1 MAAWHRLAERGA
13 QLGTALL
20 ASVGTDRVIW
30 GSDWPFVAA
39 HEGYAYS
46 EAIQSFL
53 AAVPDTLQR
62 RQISETALR
71 LYFGH

>member
-1 MAAWHRLAERGA
+1 MAAWHRLGA
-13 QLGTALL
+13 IGPQVGAALL
-20 ASVGTDRVIW
+20 AAAGTERVLW

-39 HEGYAYS
+39 HEGYAYG

-53 AAVPDTLQR
+53 AAVPDPLPR